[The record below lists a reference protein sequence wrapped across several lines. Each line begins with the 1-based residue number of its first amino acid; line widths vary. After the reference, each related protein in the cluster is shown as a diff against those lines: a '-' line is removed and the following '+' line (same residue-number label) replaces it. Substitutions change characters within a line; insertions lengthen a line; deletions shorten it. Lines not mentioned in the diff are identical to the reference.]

1 MIHTMSPE
9 PATTPPPRPAASMQ
23 PIGPRSPE
31 IEITRP
37 VVGLH
42 SPAVTTAKTPA
53 ANTRTAITVRKFN
66 AWYASFQALHDLNL
80 DIPHCRVTAFIG
92 PSGCGKSTFLR
103 WINRM
108 NDLIPIARADGTL
121 DLHGIDLL
129 AKSTDVVDLRRRVGM
144 VFQKPNP
151 FPKSIYDNVAFGP
164 RLHYKIS
171 RRDLDDLVE
180 TSLKSAGLWME
191 VKDRLR
197 SSALGLSG
205 GQQQRLCIARA
216 IAVGPEVLLMD
227 EPCSALDPK
236 STARVEDL
244 IRELSGRYTI
254 VIVTHNM
261 QQAARV
267 SNLTAFFFEGKL
279 IEEGPTETI
288 FTNPRNKQTEDYVT
302 GRFG

>member
-1 MIHTMSPE
+1 MQ
-9 PATTPPPRPAASMQ
+9 RPAAE
-23 PIGPRSPE
+23 PE
-31 IEITRP
+31 Q
-37 VVGLH
+37 
-42 SPAVTTAKTPA
+42 
-53 ANTRTAITVRKFN
+53 TAIEVKEFN
-66 AWYASFQALHDLNL
+66 AWYGSFQALHGINL
-80 DIPHCRVTAFIG
+80 RIPHRRVTSLIG

-108 NDLIPIARADGTL
+108 NDLIPSARAEGTL
-121 DLHGIDLL
+121 DLHGINLL
-129 AKSTDVVDLRRRVGM
+129 SRATDVVDLRRRVGM

-151 FPKSIYDNVAFGP
+151 FPKSIYENVAFGP
-164 RLHYKIS
+164 RLHFKI
-171 RRDLDDLVE
+171 RRGDLDDLVE
-180 TSLKSAGLWME
+180 QSLKHAALWDE
-191 VKDRLR
+191 VKERLH

-244 IRELSGRYTI
+244 IRRLRQEYTI
-254 VIVTHNM
+254 IIVTHNM

-267 SNLTAFFFEGKL
+267 SDGTAFFYEGSL
-279 IEEGPTETI
+279 IEEGPTDQI
-288 FTNPRNKQTEDYVT
+288 FTNPRNRRTEDYVT